1 MTGRADEGGER
12 DDEAPVVR
20 PAPALP
26 IESIAL
32 DVDGT
37 ILRSNLTIHRRTIE
51 AVAACRRRGI
61 RVIVATGRR
70 LGTAYAYAREVGAD
84 FDLVALDGGLV
95 VEGEGKVLRSRPM
108 AADAVR
114 QIVRWAVEG
123 DVVVAVQARSHVY
136 GTRRRAP
143 WHVLREAHRRGIL
156 RTYAGARHILWEIPP
171 LRTLGSLD
179 PGTEP
184 VYKISPLGP
193 RESVRALRERI
204 EARPDLGARLTA
216 PTGGYEVVGRG
227 VSKGDG
233 LAWLL
238 KRRGLDPARTLAVGD
253 GWNDVEMFDRVGHP
267 VAMANAA
274 PGVRERARWVTAH
287 VEEEGVA
294 EVLEM
299 VAQGHWPPDE
309 GGRPAL

>member
-1 MTGRADEGGER
+1 MTTRVGDPWDTKPRCEPPE
-12 DDEAPVVR
+12 
-20 PAPALP
+20 PALP

-37 ILRSNLTIHRRTIE
+37 ILRSNLTIHRRTVE
-51 AVAACRRRGI
+51 AVAACRTKGI
-61 RVIVATGRR
+61 RVMVATGRR

-95 VEGEGKVLRSRPM
+95 IEGEGQILRSRPI

-114 QIVRWAVEG
+114 QVVRWAIEC
-123 DVVVAVQARSHVY
+123 DVVVAVQARFYVY
-136 GTRRRAP
+136 GSRRRAP

-171 LRTLGSLD
+171 LRSLQSLD
-179 PGTEP
+179 PGVEP

-193 RESVRALRERI
+193 HEGVRELRQRI
-204 EARPDLGARLTA
+204 ESRPDLGARLTS
-216 PTGGYEVVGRG
+216 PVGGYEVVGRG

-233 LAWLL
+233 VAWLL
-238 KRRGLDPARTLAVGD
+238 ERRGLDPARTLAIGD

-287 VEEEGVA
+287 VDEQGVA
-294 EVLEM
+294 EVLEL
-299 VAQGHWPPDE
+299 VAQGLWPPVE
-309 GGRPAL
+309 GDRPAL